1 MAKKSVKYYVV
12 DAFTE
17 SPFRGNPA
25 AVCLLEDERGDEW
38 LRAVAAE
45 FNISLTCFLTRRE
58 DQTSDI
64 PRFNL
69 RWFTTVNEVP
79 LCGHGT
85 LAAAHTLFTKG
96 LVNSDLIEFDT
107 LSGILTA
114 KKVVQNNCNLTTNV
128 SNGEVQD
135 KFLIELNF
143 PVGQTVEYNSTEVS
157 AISHALGGAS
167 IVEIKK
173 SVTHDI
179 LLVLLP
185 SGKCVEE
192 LQPKINAILNFPDGN
207 GIIVTGIAPSD
218 SKFDFYSR
226 VFAPK
231 FGINEDSVTGTAHC
245 ALAPFWSEKLGKC
258 DFVAYQASP
267 RTGILDIHLD
277 KKNQRVLIR
286 GKAVTVMEGSLLA

>member
-25 AVCLLEDERGDEW
+25 AVCLLEHGDEKDDGW
-38 LRAVAAE
+38 LRAVASE
-45 FNISLTCFLTRRE
+45 FNISMTCFLTRV
-58 DQTSDI
+58 DQT
-64 PRFNL
+64 RFKL
-69 RWFTTVNEVP
+69 RWFTSVDEVT
-79 LCGHGT
+79 LCGHAT

-96 LVNSDLIEFDT
+96 MVNSDLIEFDT

-114 KKVVQNNCNLTTNV
+114 KKVVQDNCNLTNISTIQ
-128 SNGEVQD
+128 NGEVQD
-135 KFLIELNF
+135 KFLIELNL
-143 PVGQTVEYNSTEVS
+143 PVVPTAEYNSTDVS
-157 AISHALGGAS
+157 AISQAFGGAS

-173 SVTHDI
+173 TVTDC

-192 LQPKINAILNFPDGN
+192 LQPKIDAILNFPDGN
-207 GIIVTGIAPSD
+207 GIIVTGIAPPD
-218 SKFDFYSR
+218 SEFDFYSR
-226 VFAPK
+226 FFMPK
-231 FGINEDSVTGTAHC
+231 FGVNEDPVCGSAHC

-258 DFVAYQASP
+258 DFVAYQASH
-267 RTGILDIHLD
+267 RSGILNIHLD
-277 KKNQRVLIR
+277 KKNQRVLMR